1 MTVTWRF
8 VPFDALTT
16 TELYEVLQLRTE
28 VFVMEQAGIYQDM
41 DGSDHAAVHVLG
53 TAGGQLVAYAR
64 CFPAGVK
71 FAEASIGRVITRQS
85 QRGSGLGHALIRQAI
100 VCVFAQWGAQPLRI
114 GAQPGSIS
122 FMRSTGSPQQESP
135 TSKTA
140 FRTSRCCAR
149 FDIQELTMISDFKG
163 KTAVLTGAGSG
174 FGLEC
179 ARIGARLGMNL
190 VLADVQQD
198 ALDKAAAEMTAAG
211 AQVLAVR
218 LDVSKAAEVE
228 ALGAAVLARFG
239 APHLVFNNA
248 GVGAGGLIW
257 ENTLKDWEWVIGVNL
272 MGVAHGVR
280 VFTPMMLEAAKQDP
294 AWQGH
299 IVNTASMA
307 GLLNAPNMGI
317 YNVSKHAVVSLS
329 ETLYQD
335 LALVTDQI
343 SASVLCPFFVPTGIS
358 QSQRNRP
365 EELPAAKPTRSQ
377 LIGQAMSDKA
387 VGSGKV
393 TAADVAQKVFDAI
406 AANQFYIYSHPK
418 AIGSVQTRLED
429 ILQARNPTNPFAH
442 KPEIGEEL
450 KKALRE
456 A

>member
-1 MTVTWRF
+1 M
-8 VPFDALTT
+8 
-16 TELYEVLQLRTE
+16 
-28 VFVMEQAGIYQDM
+28 
-41 DGSDHAAVHVLG
+41 
-53 TAGGQLVAYAR
+53 
-64 CFPAGVK
+64 
-71 FAEASIGRVITRQS
+71 ITN
-85 QRGSGLGHALIRQAI
+85 
-100 VCVFAQWGAQPLRI
+100 
-114 GAQPGSIS
+114 
-122 FMRSTGSPQQESP
+122 
-135 TSKTA
+135 
-140 FRTSRCCAR
+140 
-149 FDIQELTMISDFKG
+149 FKG

-211 AQVLAVR
+211 AQVLAFR

-239 APHLVFNNA
+239 APHFVFNNA

-280 VFTPMMLEAAKQDP
+280 VFTPMMLEAAGKDP

-365 EELPAAKPTRSQ
+365 DDLPAAKPTKSQ

-442 KPEIGEEL
+442 KPEIGEQL

>member
-1 MTVTWRF
+1 M
-8 VPFDALTT
+8 
-16 TELYEVLQLRTE
+16 
-28 VFVMEQAGIYQDM
+28 
-41 DGSDHAAVHVLG
+41 
-53 TAGGQLVAYAR
+53 
-64 CFPAGVK
+64 
-71 FAEASIGRVITRQS
+71 IT
-85 QRGSGLGHALIRQAI
+85 
-100 VCVFAQWGAQPLRI
+100 
-114 GAQPGSIS
+114 
-122 FMRSTGSPQQESP
+122 
-135 TSKTA
+135 
-140 FRTSRCCAR
+140 
-149 FDIQELTMISDFKG
+149 DFKG

-211 AQVLAVR
+211 AQVLAFR

-239 APHLVFNNA
+239 APHFVFNNA

-280 VFTPMMLEAAKQDP
+280 VFTPMMLEAAKKDP

-317 YNVSKHAVVSLS
+317 YNVSKHAVVSMS

-365 EELPAAKPTRSQ
+365 DELPAAKPTKSQ

-393 TAADVAQKVFDAI
+393 TAADVAQKVFDAV

-442 KPEIGEEL
+442 KPEIGIEL

>member
-1 MTVTWRF
+1 
-8 VPFDALTT
+8 
-16 TELYEVLQLRTE
+16 
-28 VFVMEQAGIYQDM
+28 
-41 DGSDHAAVHVLG
+41 
-53 TAGGQLVAYAR
+53 
-64 CFPAGVK
+64 
-71 FAEASIGRVITRQS
+71 
-85 QRGSGLGHALIRQAI
+85 
-100 VCVFAQWGAQPLRI
+100 
-114 GAQPGSIS
+114 
-122 FMRSTGSPQQESP
+122 
-135 TSKTA
+135 
-140 FRTSRCCAR
+140 
-149 FDIQELTMISDFKG
+149 MISEFKD

-211 AQVLAVR
+211 AQVLAFR

-239 APHLVFNNA
+239 APHFVFNNA

-280 VFTPMMLEAAKQDP
+280 VFTPMMLEAARKDP
-294 AWQGH
+294 SWQGH

-317 YNVSKHAVVSLS
+317 YNVSKHAVVSMS

-365 EELPAAKPTRSQ
+365 DELPAAKPTKSQ

-393 TAADVAQKVFDAI
+393 TAAEVAQKVFDAI

-418 AIGSVQTRLED
+418 AIGSVQIRLED

-450 KKALRE
+450 KKTLRE